1 MSATRRLLVIGTGKR
16 VRETALP
23 ALATLGSAFDIR
35 SVFARRAK
43 EIEVGGRTFDVRAFS
58 TLERAHLDD
67 VDLVYM
73 AVTKDAVPS
82 VLEKLDGLAP
92 REIDLLIDTPVVR
105 FRHFHRIRHLEA
117 FRAAWVAEDC
127 SRLPWFDAVRA
138 VSDELGELRE
148 IVFDRS
154 AYAYHGLATAKSLLG
169 TTTIASCRRR
179 PVEGGAE
186 RTVKFADGRLARILE
201 PRDYSVGS
209 VTVIGRQGSLT
220 DSTSPRDGALELAP
234 WLDGPDC
241 RGFRAGDREVAL
253 DPAEAELMRGDAP
266 EASVTARMD
275 SMKRV
280 GFRRLLQD
288 VAADRGAY
296 PVEEALDDTVV
307 DYHLEKAGRYFAN
320 PLTSSRSATG
330 RFFLRSVTRLGG

>member
-1 MSATRRLLVIGTGKR
+1 MSAPRRLLIIGTGKR

-23 ALATLGSAFDIR
+23 ALASLGSAFDIR

-43 EIEVGGRTFDVRAFS
+43 EIEVGGRTLDVRAFS
-58 TLERAHLDD
+58 TLERSHLDD

-73 AVTKDAVPS
+73 AVTKDAVPQ
-82 VLEKLDGLAP
+82 VLETLDGMAP
-92 REIDLLIDTPVVR
+92 RQIDLLIDTPVVR
-105 FRHFHRIRHLEA
+105 FRHFHRVRHLEA

-138 VSDELGELRE
+138 VADELGELRE

-169 TTTIASCRRR
+169 TTAIASCRRR
-179 PVEGGAE
+179 PVAGGAE
-186 RTVKFADGRLARILE
+186 RTVLFKDGRRARILE

-209 VTVIGRQGSLT
+209 VTAVGQKGALT
-220 DSTSPRDGALELAP
+220 DSSAPADGALRLTP
-234 WLDGPDC
+234 WIDGTDC
-241 RGFRAGDREVAL
+241 RGFRAGEREVAL
-253 DPAEAELMRGDAP
+253 DPAETDLMRGDAAD
-266 EASVTARMD
+266 ASVTARMD

-288 VAADRGAY
+288 IEAGRGAY

-320 PLTSSRSATG
+320 PLTSSRSASG
-330 RFFLRSVTRLGG
+330 RFFLRTLTRLGG